1 MAVPSDGGS
10 ESKLTGY
17 SLEPPYPQ
25 NNLVKDPGTDEVL
38 MSHLTKHG
46 GVLARQS
53 LGGGAAQ
60 TVVGDSQLI
69 SDFESRPTARSS
81 ASRASRRPATAFAGD
96 LTNNSAVQEG
106 PWDSTLLR
114 YSNTGSGLLEGGCMD
129 ERPELC
135 GLVEHELEDDGAD
148 IEDGDERMMLRWQ
161 DQFDVIG
168 GAAVPARSGF
178 DVQPQTAG
186 DLIPGFSLDHELRL
200 GRAAADLPFPELDR
214 MQLQADG
221 LTNSP
226 ACPSAG
232 PTGKVMETAL
242 GSDIYKSVADHV
254 REKYEDRGTLFG
266 WDWRKRPQETFEELD
281 QAIDTALARDGP
293 WQNQKAGRVT
303 LWGHSYGGLL
313 IRSYIDDRARA
324 ARVARVLT
332 AGTPYWG
339 APKSVFPLAFGIE
352 SPLFS
357 PMDALID
364 NARMQHLSRNLAGLD
379 QLYPSDHFPGW
390 LTVTGSVRGRTAWGR
405 TCGRSAAT
413 STSSG
418 RRAAT
423 TRPSTTGS
431 TTSTADRRARARLHG
446 PGDDPKRRVREQAR
460 RQRRR
465 ARALRQR

>member
-1 MAVPSDGGS
+1 
-10 ESKLTGY
+10 
-17 SLEPPYPQ
+17 
-25 NNLVKDPGTDEVL
+25 
-38 MSHLTKHG
+38 
-46 GVLARQS
+46 
-53 LGGGAAQ
+53 
-60 TVVGDSQLI
+60 
-69 SDFESRPTARSS
+69 
-81 ASRASRRPATAFAGD
+81 
-96 LTNNSAVQEG
+96 
-106 PWDSTLLR
+106 
-114 YSNTGSGLLEGGCMD
+114 
-129 ERPELC
+129 
-135 GLVEHELEDDGAD
+135 
-148 IEDGDERMMLRWQ
+148 MLW
-161 DQFDVIG
+161 
-168 GAAVPARSGF
+168 P
-178 DVQPQTAG
+178 
-186 DLIPGFSLDHELRL
+186 
-200 GRAAADLPFPELDR
+200 DLPFPELDR

-266 WDWRKRPQETFEELD
+266 WDWRKRPQETFEKLD

-357 PMDALID
+357 PMDAVID
-364 NARMQHLSRNLAGLD
+364 NARMQHLSRNLAGLY

-390 LTVTGSVRGRTAWGR
+390 LTVDGVGQGQDGVGAYVRTLGGNIDLFGQARGYHQTLYDGFDDFDGRIDVHALVARAWR
-405 TCGRSAAT
+405 RSAASRSRT
-413 STSSG
+413 SPAAASSCAGSSATATRRCRRSAARRASRG
-418 RRAAT
+418 RRRSAI
-423 TRPSTTGS
+423 P
-431 TTSTADRRARARLHG
+431 
-446 PGDDPKRRVREQAR
+446 
-460 RQRRR
+460 
-465 ARALRQR
+465 